1 MSNPKLFFSTPIWVY
16 KIEDYKNTNEEIYN
30 YIKNMQSND
39 EIGILK
45 SNVKGWH
52 SQDFDLKAAIH

>member
-1 MSNPKLFFSTPIWVY
+1 MSNPKLFFSTPIWVS
-16 KIEDYKNTNEEIYN
+16 KIENYKSTNEEIYN

-45 SNVKGWH
+45 SNVKGLH
-52 SQDFDLKAAIH
+52 SKDFDLKA